1 MCVCVNH
8 SPGCVCVRTLQSEG
22 VFICV
27 LQSFSLLLYITMYF
41 IVFTEM
47 LL

>member
-1 MCVCVNH
+1 MCVLITVRDVCVCV
-8 SPGCVCVRTLQSEG
+8 CTLQSEG

-27 LQSFSLLLYITMYF
+27 LRSFSLLLYITMYF